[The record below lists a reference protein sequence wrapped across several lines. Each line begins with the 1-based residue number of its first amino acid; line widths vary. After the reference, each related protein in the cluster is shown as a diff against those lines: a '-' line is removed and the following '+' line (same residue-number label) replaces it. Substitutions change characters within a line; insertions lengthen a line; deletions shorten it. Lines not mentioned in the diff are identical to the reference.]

1 MSDPSGTPTND
12 SGPQPDRTHQRGET
26 GGRNQRAPKPKDPR
40 AHDLPGDVPGATG
53 VDDVGARMIPRGN
66 AAGGT
71 GPEGRTT
78 EGVSGGE
85 GLPGGTAPRDDDR
98 EERRV

>member
-1 MSDPSGTPTND
+1 MSDPSRTPTND
-12 SGPQPDRTHQRGET
+12 SGPQPDPIHQRGET
-26 GGRNQRAPKPKDPR
+26 GNRNQRTPKPENPAAR
-40 AHDLPGDVPGATG
+40 DLPGDVPGATG
-53 VDDVGARMIPRGN
+53 IDDVHARMVPRSN

-71 GPEGRTT
+71 GAEGRTT

-85 GLPGGTAPRDDDR
+85 GLPGGTAPHDDDR